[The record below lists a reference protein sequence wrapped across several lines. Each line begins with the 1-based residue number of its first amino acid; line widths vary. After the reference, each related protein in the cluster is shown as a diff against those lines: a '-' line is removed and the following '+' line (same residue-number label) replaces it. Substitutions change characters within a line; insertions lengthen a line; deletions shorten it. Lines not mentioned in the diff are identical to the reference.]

1 MMLDLNVKEKEKQ
14 VDAPLQFVLELRHHN
29 FRSQR
34 EPRNFDELVRAAQS
48 L

>member
-1 MMLDLNVKEKEKQ
+1 MKEKEKKAD
-14 VDAPLQFVLELRHHN
+14 VPLQFVLELKHHN
-29 FRSQR
+29 FMSQR

>member
-1 MMLDLNVKEKEKQ
+1 MDKQ
-14 VDAPLQFVLELRHHN
+14 AEAPAPLQFVLELKHHN